1 MAKKTAAKKP
11 AKKKTASGGRKT
23 APKRK
28 PTKKPVSRKK
38 KVKRPKGERLPF
50 GYLESAGGLLIPA
63 RIGEEVMPVP
73 PAKIRSGLAKA
84 QDEIKKLMEALS
96 ELTEGYTVSEIEL
109 AASFNADGK
118 FLGIGVGGATTI
130 KVPSRPRSCG
140 RYRRPVRSA
149 SLRRHPSR
157 PSRRGRASG

>member
-1 MAKKTAAKKP
+1 MAKKSAAKKSP
-11 AKKKTASGGRKT
+11 RKKTVSDARKKT
-23 APKRK
+23 PKRK
-28 PTKKPVSRKK
+28 PKKKPVSRKK
-38 KVKRPKGERLPF
+38 RVKRKKTEQLPF

-73 PAKIRSGLAKA
+73 PAKIRSGLSKA
-84 QDEIKKLMEALS
+84 RDEIKKLMEALS

-130 KVPSRPRSCG
+130 KVRFRPEEDSS
-140 RYRRPVRSA
+140 SA
-149 SLRRHPSR
+149 
-157 PSRRGRASG
+157 

>member
-1 MAKKTAAKKP
+1 MAKKSAAKKP
-11 AKKKTASGGRKT
+11 ARKKTVSDARKK

-28 PTKKPVSRKK
+28 PKKKPVSRKK
-38 KVKRPKGERLPF
+38 RVKRRKGERMPL

-63 RIGEEVMPVP
+63 KIGEEVTPVP
-73 PAKIRSGLAKA
+73 PAKIRSGLSKA
-84 QDEIKKLMEALS
+84 SVEIKKLMEALS

-130 KVPSRPRSCG
+130 KVRFRPEEDG
-140 RYRRPVRSA
+140 
-149 SLRRHPSR
+149 
-157 PSRRGRASG
+157 ASG